1 MNVLVIDS
9 EGIGALS
16 ADATHDTRIFTL
28 ALLLSSLFVFNS
40 SVNPPAFSTILHY
53 KSPHP
58 LASALRKHARA
69 RARAHSHTH
78 TQGAIDESALSNL
91 SLVVNLTKHIQ
102 VPPQTPNPKP
112 QTLSLS
118 PLQTKSGARGEDD
131 GSDFSTCAW

>member
-40 SVNPPAFSTILHY
+40 SVNPPAFSAILHC

-69 RARAHSHTH
+69 RARAHSLTH
-78 TQGAIDESALSNL
+78 PQGAIDESALSNL

-112 QTLSLS
+112 QT
-118 PLQTKSGARGEDD
+118 PNPKPIATTDQERCTRRR
-131 GSDFSTCAW
+131 